1 MPRRPPSDTGRRRAR
16 RRPDGISGRTTT
28 PDVVV
33 KQWTYD
39 IDLHKRSLTSKEGL
53 SGVQFKV
60 TVKDNGNKADSKAN
74 GSALKVVRTA
84 DGTYRQAKPGE
95 TAGVTDTVTTG
106 KDDLL
111 RVRGLDLGTYTL
123 TETKAADGYRPL
135 KSGED
140 VVIAAKFTDDKS
152 NYVTPDHQTEAT
164 ETITQNNT
172 MFTKPMLVFRAS
184 RNLPAGLTVT
194 GANGTQTAKWSGQD
208 ASKNYYADNKT
219 SWVPADLT
227 LFNQPINVMLAKTGD
242 TVLVGAAMASG
253 LALLAV
259 GATIVSRRRR
269 A

>member
-111 RVRGLDLGTYTL
+111 RV
-123 TETKAADGYRPL
+123 
-135 KSGED
+135 
-140 VVIAAKFTDDKS
+140 
-152 NYVTPDHQTEAT
+152 
-164 ETITQNNT
+164 
-172 MFTKPMLVFRAS
+172 
-184 RNLPAGLTVT
+184 
-194 GANGTQTAKWSGQD
+194 
-208 ASKNYYADNKT
+208 
-219 SWVPADLT
+219 
-227 LFNQPINVMLAKTGD
+227 
-242 TVLVGAAMASG
+242 
-253 LALLAV
+253 
-259 GATIVSRRRR
+259 
-269 A
+269 